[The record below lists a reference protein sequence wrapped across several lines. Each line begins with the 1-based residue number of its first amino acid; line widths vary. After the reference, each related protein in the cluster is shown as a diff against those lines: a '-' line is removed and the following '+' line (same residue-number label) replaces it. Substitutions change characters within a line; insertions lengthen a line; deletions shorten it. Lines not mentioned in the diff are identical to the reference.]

1 VWWVNKVKVA
11 LGVLGVSAVMAWW
24 IAYSL
29 TEFLRL
35 MHAVVG

>member
-1 VWWVNKVKVA
+1 MNKVKVV
-11 LGVLGVSAVMAWW
+11 LGVLGVVAVMAWW

-35 MHAVVG
+35 MHVVIG